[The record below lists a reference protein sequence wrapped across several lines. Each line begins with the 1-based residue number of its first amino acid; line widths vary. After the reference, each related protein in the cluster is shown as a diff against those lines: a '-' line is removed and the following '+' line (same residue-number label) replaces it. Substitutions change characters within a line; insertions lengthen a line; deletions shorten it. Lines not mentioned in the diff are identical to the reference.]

1 MKGNGQ
7 NQGESGDSGSGDS
20 GGSQQ
25 DQQFFEMADAFIELA
40 NKYGEQGAVGKVSS
54 ALLFA
59 AARYNAF
66 YVAAVENISL
76 ESERDV
82 AMQYFTQQYQKM
94 LNDNFEDYQ
103 SNPLPGKTA
112 P

>member
-1 MKGNGQ
+1 
-7 NQGESGDSGSGDS
+7 
-20 GGSQQ
+20 
-25 DQQFFEMADAFIELA
+25 MADAFIELA

-76 ESERDV
+76 ENEQDV
-82 AMQYFTQQYQKM
+82 AMQYFTEQYQKM
-94 LNDNFEDYQ
+94 LHDNFEDYKG
-103 SNPLPGKTA
+103 NPLPDKTVS
-112 P
+112 